1 MPQPIAYLSFNGNC
15 EGAMRFYERALHGKL
30 ETVVRNADTPW
41 ADQTPQ
47 DQSQRIVHACLVL
60 DGNGILYAGDCPS
73 VMPYE
78 GIKGMSLTLNYDTV
92 EQAQHVF
99 GALSDGGT
107 VTMHMQPA
115 FRAKSWGML
124 VDRFGTPWIVNGEPI
139 PI

>member
-1 MPQPIAYLSFNGNC
+1 
-15 EGAMRFYERALHGKL
+15 
-30 ETVVRNADTPW
+30 
-41 ADQTPQ
+41 
-47 DQSQRIVHACLVL
+47 VL